1 MILNIIIIELYCN
14 KLLLLIVSKTI
25 KLFNT
30 SSVLFCILYFFF
42 TNYDF
47 IKEVIDFKKQF
58 TYLKDNYN
66 FVTVIQHYVLNLPF

>member
-42 TNYDF
+42 DYDF

>member
-42 TNYDF
+42 DYDF
-47 IKEVIDFKKQF
+47 IKEVIDFKKNSLI
-58 TYLKDNYN
+58 LK
-66 FVTVIQHYVLNLPF
+66 IIIVLLRLHNTMF